1 MTPMTS
7 RTPLLLLLGLLIAL
21 SSACADES
29 DLIGVG
35 RGKRTST
42 STSTPDTPQGNSAP
56 SLPDSAVTAPT
67 NSVIVRFVTLDP
79 QQLILNTPTIPGDTP
94 AGLTATASLKAEVI
108 LSDGAVDPQGV
119 NWSSTDARIQVSESG
134 LVSLAPDAEG
144 NGIIRATS
152 VTDPSQFEIVPI
164 TITRDG
170 IVRLSFQQLP
180 PEEVVTVYAYRG
192 STQVKSVS
200 FEGPSTDIRLPAG
213 QGYTLHIATS
223 EHYKGIPLSSLKSN
237 QLLTIDVTFDDP

>member
-1 MTPMTS
+1 MTS
-7 RTPLLLLLGLLIAL
+7 RTFLLLLLGLLTAL

-42 STSTPDTPQGNSAP
+42 STSTSEIPPGNSAP
-56 SLPDSAVTAPT
+56 SLPDNAVTAPT
-67 NSVIVRFVTLDP
+67 NSVVVRFVTLDP
-79 QQLILNTPTIPGDTP
+79 QQLTLNTPTTPGDTP

-119 NWSSTDARIQVSESG
+119 SYSSTDARIQVSESG
-134 LVSLAPDAEG
+134 LVTLSPDAEG
-144 NGIIRATS
+144 SGIIRATS
-152 VTDPSQFEIVPI
+152 VTDPSQYEIVPI

-170 IVRLSFQQLP
+170 LVRLALQEPS
-180 PEEVVTVYAYRG
+180 EETVTVYVYQG
-192 STQVKSVS
+192 SKHVKSTS
-200 FEGPSTDIRLPAG
+200 FEGASTDIYLPAG

-223 EHYKGIPLSSLKSN
+223 EHYKGIPLSNLKSN
-237 QLLTIDVTFDDP
+237 QLVTLDVTFDDP